1 MFNCQSEALNYN
13 VFRRLLQAFAFAVL
27 SVQVIDPRVVGA
39 LQTFY
44 ARNILGGGHIHVF
57 SEIIAMRHVCAMTN
71 PPTQCH
77 NGHLMLAERVQDAI
91 E

>member
-1 MFNCQSEALNYN
+1 VFNCQSEALNYN
-13 VFRRLLQAFAFAVL
+13 VSCRPLRAYVFAVL

-44 ARNILGGGHIHVF
+44 TRNIFGGGHIHLF
-57 SEIIAMRHVCAMTN
+57 SEIIAMRHVCAITN
-71 PPTQCH
+71 PTTQCH